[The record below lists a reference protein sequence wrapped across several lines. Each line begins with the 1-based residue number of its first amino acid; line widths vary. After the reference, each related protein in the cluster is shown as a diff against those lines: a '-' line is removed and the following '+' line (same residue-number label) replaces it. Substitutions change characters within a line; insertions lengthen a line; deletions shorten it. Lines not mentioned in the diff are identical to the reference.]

1 MAGTS
6 EAVKKWVNKIIEEN
20 IIAVFAKTECP
31 YCIKAISILKGYNLN
46 SHMHVENIE
55 KNPDMAN
62 IQAYLKE
69 LTGKSSVPRIFI
81 NKDVVGGCDDL
92 VKENDEGKLKER
104 LQKLGLVN

>member
-46 SHMHVENIE
+46 SHMIKIYTYKKYSNLNIC
-55 KNPDMAN
+55 
-62 IQAYLKE
+62 
-69 LTGKSSVPRIFI
+69 IFI
-81 NKDVVGGCDDL
+81 
-92 VKENDEGKLKER
+92 KL
-104 LQKLGLVN
+104 

>member
-46 SHMHVENIE
+46 SHM
-55 KNPDMAN
+55 
-62 IQAYLKE
+62 
-69 LTGKSSVPRIFI
+69 
-81 NKDVVGGCDDL
+81 
-92 VKENDEGKLKER
+92 
-104 LQKLGLVN
+104 

>member
-46 SHMHVENIE
+46 SHM
-55 KNPDMAN
+55 
-62 IQAYLKE
+62 
-69 LTGKSSVPRIFI
+69 
-81 NKDVVGGCDDL
+81 